1 MDLRSLNYIMLRLTS
16 WVVKHSH
23 PAVMDVFR
31 GNPVCLMSCA
41 HASLINFSVL
51 TFRSS
56 NSQIIRSF
64 LAARETEN
72 RNTSLGENSLRCQFV
87 RLSGFS
93 VSAADQFRS
102 CLGNCR
108 ALQRVYIIVS
118 QFPTGLFSEAQIYH
132 SDGVRE
138 QTGLE
143 VTRHKC
149 AAWEGIH
156 EGLANKAK
164 KILNE
169 AFYASTRAELN
180 ILF

>member
-1 MDLRSLNYIMLRLTS
+1 M
-16 WVVKHSH
+16 KHTY

-51 TFRSS
+51 TFQGST
-56 NSQIIRSF
+56 SQKIRSF

-72 RNTSLGENSLRCQFV
+72 TNTSLGENSFCGANLYDYRAF
-87 RLSGFS
+87 RSLL
-93 VSAADQFRS
+93 DQFRS

-149 AAWEGIH
+149 AAWKGIH
-156 EGLANKAK
+156 EGLATCGK